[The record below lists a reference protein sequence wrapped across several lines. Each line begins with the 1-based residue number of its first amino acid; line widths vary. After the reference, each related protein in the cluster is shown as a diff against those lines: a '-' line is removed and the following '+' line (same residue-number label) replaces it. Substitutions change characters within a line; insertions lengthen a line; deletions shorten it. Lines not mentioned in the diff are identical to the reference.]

1 MTNSR
6 KKYFFLLILLT
17 WSISPITCFWE
28 KFKKSRKA
36 YEQVDNQRRQR
47 AQQQGVTQQLN
58 ITGKGAEIFAK
69 RQERMNNYVADGDNK
84 IRSVAQRK
92 SHSQTWRRDCKN
104 SISDLL

>member
-1 MTNSR
+1 M
-6 KKYFFLLILLT
+6 
-17 WSISPITCFWE
+17 
-28 KFKKSRKA
+28 
-36 YEQVDNQRRQR
+36 DNQRRQR

-84 IRSVAQRK
+84 IRSVAQTK

-104 SISDLL
+104 LISDLL